1 MAGNVPFRAQLPS
14 KKTRPEKP
22 AAFKRLFRLL
32 LVIHVAAMRDG
43 KHQHAICLVVDPI
56 NDAPIANAVTQ
67 MAGEFARHCCAGAA
81 RALTCAKQRASFH
94 ASGRAAAA

>member
-1 MAGNVPFRAQLPS
+1 MATPRSAKTLPLLPS
-14 KKTRPEKP
+14 TSIS
-22 AAFKRLFRLL
+22 FKRLFRLL

-67 MAGEFARHCCAGAA
+67 MAGEFARQAFDIVVPA
-81 RALTCAKQRASFH
+81 RLALSLR
-94 ASGRAAAA
+94 